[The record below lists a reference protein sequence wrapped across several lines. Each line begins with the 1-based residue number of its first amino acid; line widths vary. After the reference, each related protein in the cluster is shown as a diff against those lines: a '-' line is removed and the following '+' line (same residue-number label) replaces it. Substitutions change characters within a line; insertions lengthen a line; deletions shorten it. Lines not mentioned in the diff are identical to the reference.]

1 MCRRPSIYKGFR
13 VSNKGVDQD
22 IDSGFWGRPS
32 DADSNCPKMRQSQRR
47 VEEGGFEGGG
57 VGFEASDL
65 DYDQL
70 AAAAVRAIEDWL
82 DKDTVEFE
90 PERG

>member
-1 MCRRPSIYKGFR
+1 MGQTKR
-13 VSNKGVDQD
+13 GV
-22 IDSGFWGRPS
+22 
-32 DADSNCPKMRQSQRR
+32 K
-47 VEEGGFEGGG
+47 EGGLAGGG

-70 AAAAVRAIEDWL
+70 AAAAVRAIENWL

>member
-1 MCRRPSIYKGFR
+1 
-13 VSNKGVDQD
+13 
-22 IDSGFWGRPS
+22 
-32 DADSNCPKMRQSQRR
+32 MRQSQRR

-82 DKDTVEFE
+82 DKDTGEFE